1 MLIVFAGLPGTG
13 KTTLARRVA
22 TRLRAAYL
30 RVDAIESA
38 IATATL
44 GPEVGAAGYL
54 VAERIAAGCVESGL
68 DVVVDAVHP
77 VHESREPWLR
87 AKEAVLFVEVTCS
100 DIEEHRRRVEARV
113 PDLPGHRVPTWVEV
127 TMHQYEP
134 WKEQSRL
141 VIDNLGELE
150 QHVEEILAVADRG
163 SDGLRR
169 AAEWKS
175 DAVAS
180 GSALQLERLL
190 HPEFVSTTH
199 RGEVLDRDAYLGSN
213 TGWSLS
219 WRSQVLDDIRAV
231 VTGDVGVVTAVLT
244 DTVDFDGRP
253 VRQRMRVTETWQRC
267 DGAWVCLAGHAGPLL
282 DEPQSA

>member
-13 KTTLARRVA
+13 KSTLARRVA
-22 TRLRAAYL
+22 IRLRAAYL

-44 GPEVGAAGYL
+44 CPEVGAAGYL
-54 VAERIAAGCVESGL
+54 VAERIATGCVESGL

-100 DIEEHRRRVEARV
+100 DVAEHRRRVEARV
-113 PDLPGHRVPTWVEV
+113 SDLPGYRVPTWAEV
-127 TMHQYEP
+127 AMRQYEP

-141 VIDNLGELE
+141 VIDNLGSPE
-150 QHVEEILAVADRG
+150 QHVEEILEVADRG
-163 SDGLRR
+163 EEGLRR
-169 AAEWKS
+169 AVQRRT

-180 GSALQLERLL
+180 GSEVQLERLL
-190 HPEFVSTTH
+190 HREFVWTSH
-199 RGEVLDRDAYLGSN
+199 RGEVFDREGYVRAN

-219 WRSQVLDDIRAV
+219 WRSLVLDDVRAV
-231 VTGDVGVVTAVLT
+231 VTGDIGIVTATVT
-244 DTVDFDGRP
+244 DTVEADGRP
-253 VRQRMRVTETWQRC
+253 VRQRMRTTETWQRN
-267 DGAWVCLAGHAGPLL
+267 GGEWACLAGHAGPLL
-282 DEPQSA
+282 DESQSA

>member
-13 KTTLARRVA
+13 KSTLARRVA

-44 GPEVGAAGYL
+44 CPEVGAAGYL
-54 VAERIAAGCVESGL
+54 VAERIATGCVESGL

-77 VHESREPWLR
+77 VHETREPWLR

-100 DIEEHRRRVEARV
+100 DVEEHRRRVEARV
-113 PDLPGHRVPTWVEV
+113 PDLPGLRVPTWPEV
-127 TMHQYEP
+127 TGRQYEP

-141 VIDNLGELE
+141 VIDNLGPAE

-163 SDGLRR
+163 EEGLRR
-169 AAEWKS
+169 AVQRRT

-180 GSALQLERLL
+180 GSEMQLERLL
-190 HPEFVSTTH
+190 HREFVWTSH
-199 RGEVLDRDAYLGSN
+199 RGEVFDRESYVRAN

-219 WRSQVLDDIRAV
+219 WRSLVLDDVRAV
-231 VTGDVGVVTAVLT
+231 VTGDIGIVTATVT
-244 DTVDFDGRP
+244 DTVEADGRP
-253 VRQRMRVTETWQRC
+253 VRQRMRTTETWQRN
-267 DGAWVCLAGHAGPLL
+267 GGEWVYLAGHAGPLL
-282 DEPQSA
+282 DESQSA